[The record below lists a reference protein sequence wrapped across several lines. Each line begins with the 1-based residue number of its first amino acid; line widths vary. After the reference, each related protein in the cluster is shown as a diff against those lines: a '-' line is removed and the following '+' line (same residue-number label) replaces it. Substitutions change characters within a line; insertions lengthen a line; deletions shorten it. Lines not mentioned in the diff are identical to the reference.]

1 MIEKKKIGFIGAGNM
16 AEAIIKGLMTTY
28 KNLDLAV
35 SDTSVERLEV
45 MRTKYN
51 VQAVSKDNAKIID
64 FADVILLAVKP
75 QVIDSVLAQLKGKV
89 HGKIIASIAAGIST
103 AHIAEIVGKDAK
115 IVRVM
120 PNTPALVLSGA
131 AAVCGG
137 GAAEHDDIILVKEML
152 DAVGSCIVVDESKM
166 DAVTGLSGSGPAYVY
181 QFIEAL
187 SDGGVKM
194 GLTRADAT
202 MLAAKTVMGAAKM
215 VLETGK
221 HPAELKDGVTSPG
234 GTTICGVHE
243 MEKGGVRSAVINA
256 VEAGT
261 LKSKELGQKK

>member
-16 AEAIIKGLMTTY
+16 AEALVKGLMMSY
-28 KNLDLAV
+28 KGLELAV

-45 MRTKYN
+45 MRTKYG
-51 VQAVSKDNAKIID
+51 VQAVSKDNAKIIE
-64 FADVILLAVKP
+64 FADVIVLAVKP
-75 QVIDSVLAQLKGKV
+75 QVISSVLAQLNGAVKGKV
-89 HGKIIASIAAGIST
+89 VVSIAAGVST
-103 AHIAEIVGKDAK
+103 SAIAEIVGSDAR

-137 GAAEHDDIILVKEML
+137 GEATAEDVAMVKEML
-152 DAVGSCIVVDESKM
+152 DSVGSCIIIDESKM

-194 GLTRADAT
+194 GLTRPDAI

-221 HPAELKDGVTSPG
+221 HPAELKDAVTSPA
-234 GTTICGVHE
+234 GTTIAGVHE
-243 MEKGGVRSAVINA
+243 IEKGGVRSAVINA

-261 LKSKELGQKK
+261 LRSKELGQKK